1 MTYVVGENCI
11 KCKHTTCI
19 EVCPTEAFREGP
31 NFLVIA
37 PEDCIDCGLCAPECP
52 IEAIYEEDEL
62 PAGQEHF
69 TELNA
74 ELAELW
80 PVITEVKDAL
90 PDHETWDGVPNKLE
104 YLEQ

>member
-37 PEDCIDCGLCAPECP
+37 PDDCIDCGLCGPECP

-69 TELNA
+69 IELNA

-80 PVITEVKDAL
+80 PVITEVKEAL
-90 PDHETWDGVPNKLE
+90 PGHEDWDGVANKLQH
-104 YLEQ
+104 LEQ